1 MPLLPSPLTA
11 SIEQNNA
18 QTINYQPLPF
28 TSAADFVEF
37 FDPSLRSGQKHLHPW
52 QRETLEFLSD
62 ADSLRQGKRP
72 RFTIAEKL
80 KFLLGA
86 ANGSGKDAFVIAG
99 FVTFVLC
106 CWQRYKIV
114 VTSSSGLQLDTQT
127 RTYIKNL
134 CQEVNTYLRQNGI
147 LDEDAI
153 DIKVAT
159 FKSKIFEKQD
169 GSKYALTGG
178 EIITFVTDEGGRAE
192 GHHPWPDAL
201 PGEGVII
208 IINEGKSVPDE
219 IYTHL
224 GKCTYN
230 IWVEVSSAGE
240 ASQHFYRAFSSAR
253 DWGSGWQP
261 NTYYK
266 RKITSYDCPHKPTSA
281 IEADKL
287 EYGEQSD
294 FFRATHLTEFINSSG
309 AVVITETALIKC
321 LKTAK
326 LKVDVGLPLRAGL
339 DLAGGGDEC
348 ALYVFDNNVFV
359 GREVWRSRD
368 TEFSVDLLAGI
379 GNEPGVFSK
388 FGLKPENIFG
398 DDNGL
403 GQPIIDGL
411 ARRGWDIVRVRNQ
424 SSAYNKTSYLNR
436 GIELWARFA
445 RLVEECIVVL
455 PPDDEKLHKELANRH
470 YDTSEVQGKRK
481 LLSKEEE
488 KSQGHPSPN
497 RADAVVLAFTGLTIT
512 DFQDGKRSIART
524 VPQNIP
530 SQEILANISNG
541 PKERTYDFAPAIE
554 SFRSEIQAELNK
566 QKKVNKFGFSNPAN
580 LLRSIYD

>member
-1 MPLLPSPLTA
+1 MLFRS
-11 SIEQNNA
+11 
-18 QTINYQPLPF
+18 PF
-28 TSAADFVEF
+28 TSAADFIEF
-37 FDPSLRSGQKHLHPW
+37 FDPSLRSGQKRLHPW
-52 QRETLEFLSD
+52 QREVLEFLSD
-62 ADSLRQGKRP
+62 ADSLRQNKRP

-114 VTSSSGLQLDTQT
+114 ITSSSGLQLDTQT

-134 CQEVNTYLRQNGI
+134 CQEVNTYLKQNGI

-153 DIKVAT
+153 EIKVAT
-159 FKSKIFEKQD
+159 FKSTIFEKRD
-169 GSKYALTGG
+169 GSKYSLTGS

-230 IWVEVSSAGE
+230 IWIEVSSAGE
-240 ASQHFYRAFSSAR
+240 ASQHFYRSFANAR
-253 DWGSGWQP
+253 DWGNEWAP
-261 NTYYK
+261 NLYHK
-266 RKITSYDCPHKPTSA
+266 RKITSYDCPHKPLSA
-281 IEADKL
+281 IEADKI
-287 EYGEQSD
+287 EHGESSD
-294 FFRATHLTEFINSSG
+294 FFRATHLTEFINSFG
-309 AVVITETALIKC
+309 AVVITESVLAKC

-326 LKVDVGLPLRAGL
+326 LKMDVGLPLRAGL

-368 TEFSVDLLAGI
+368 TEFTVDLLAGTAQ
-379 GNEPGVFSK
+379 EPGVFSK
-388 FGLKPENIFG
+388 FGLKAANIFG

-411 ARRGWDIVRVRNQ
+411 ARRGWDIVRIRNQ
-424 SSAYNKTSYLNR
+424 SSAFNKTTYLNR

-445 RLVEECIVVL
+445 RLVEECVVVL
-455 PPDDEKLHKELANRH
+455 PQDDEKLHKELANRH
-470 YDTSEVQGKRK
+470 YDTSSVQGKRK

-512 DFQDGKRSIART
+512 DFTDAKRSIAR
-524 VPQNIP
+524 VNPQNLP
-530 SQEILANISNG
+530 SQELLSG
-541 PKERTYDFAPAIE
+541 ESFKSKDRKYDFSPAIE
-554 SFRSEIQAELNK
+554 SFRSEIATELNN
-566 QKKVNKFGFSNPAN
+566 QKKVNRFSFSNPAN
-580 LLRSIYD
+580 ILRSIYD